1 MSMSLPPA
9 KLAMTDPPD
18 VPVPHRFNDPS
29 HGVHAF
35 PHATV
40 TCPRSGERVYQL
52 QYDRSTTLSFKFNH
66 LPAGLSEGVL
76 VCVRLS
82 LEIQVDESTWKEATP
97 DDFPGRKGVPG
108 MDKAVIQSQDMV
120 AGISLAPDGS
130 ATWEKI
136 QLNALS
142 SQTYPP
148 HRQLRFKVVGVDEYA
163 HRSEFAAHTV
173 PFVSVAKTI
182 SSVAAGKARA
192 NPVGPTEHERELEAT
207 REASKE
213 GAQALHAGQFKGNVA
228 AARRQFANESEK
240 MIRQYW
246 VGLEKDG
253 EEEEGEEEE
262 GEEEDEGEEAEEED
276 EKREDRVIGES
287 EEAEEE
293 DEKREGEG
301 EESEYET
308 SEERGA
314 RVVGELE
321 GLRGDSISLLE
332 NDKYRHGS
340 TLFRCRKERVTS
352 LFTEAVEVAKG
363 RAGKGV
369 DLGAVERTRLDFR
382 NCPYS
387 PVTAALDD
395 ALKEYMPLAYAGVGG
410 EQAFEQHHAAAAAR
424 SLKDRILR
432 ETEFAYWEN
441 EVQSLDQRQ
450 RRLCVP
456 RSEGELRMLT
466 EVQAELRDAKQK
478 LAAVAHQPRAVAN
491 EFAQTATAIDTAI
504 RLAQRAPSEVFGQLG
519 ELGTVDRCS
528 SDVVTAALSSLSP
541 PPPPATAAHWHSF
554 VRKAKRVRD
563 DMHVHLGRSMRC
575 DARLLVGALGDDD
588 IDAMTRAAT
597 LLRRL
602 AADSKLEADA
612 GKADGKPSA
621 TLLLAD
627 PPMLLEDEPSE
638 STASAIVQPIPAR
651 MTERG
656 LPAIE
661 AIEGSRASALLVPTA
676 LLSMPPRC
684 ILSFIAEKTPLPPNP
699 LGSELLAERAL
710 PDVVWLLDTFMD
722 DSDRPGTMLTACPFR
737 GHLELHPS
745 TLDDLKENAKRAA
758 ARLRGEAEPEPESQA
773 ASSQDA
779 VAISPGVEF
788 VEEDSGVDEE
798 AEAGSFYVRYAF
810 KLTLRDGSVRGW
822 KDEVGSIGDRDRPR
836 KMTEAECHKLY
847 ADSSNKDR
855 AVANAREELERR
867 EREAARQA
875 AVEDTEAQKKKWQ
888 VLASAL
894 SRSSRS
900 SVSEDPEASTALCN
914 AARVL
919 SKVQMDFDGD
929 QTRISGGGRRSA
941 AYNDNGS
948 RRSDDRRRTGK
959 SKATDLATMAPV
971 QLDCKRDLELEA
983 DPERSVCHF
992 KALGV
997 LKSIAAKAGLAVA
1010 QVAYS
1015 ESKSG
1020 ASESKSKRTTRRENF
1035 IPILDIK
1042 ELSSVAN
1049 AVIEAIQLFS
1059 DPSRKA
1065 EQKAWLAVG
1074 QKRKRGA

>member
-9 KLAMTDPPD
+9 KLAMKGPPD

-29 HGVHAF
+29 RDVHAF
-35 PHATV
+35 PHAAD
-40 TCPRSGERVYQL
+40 TCSRSGERVYQL
-52 QYDRSTTLSFKFNH
+52 EASRWTTLSFKFNH
-66 LPAGLSEGVL
+66 LPADLSEGVL
-76 VCVRLS
+76 VGVRLS

-97 DDFPGRKGVPG
+97 DDFPGRKGLPG
-108 MDKAVIQSQDMV
+108 MEKAVIQSQDMV
-120 AGISLAPDGS
+120 SAISLAPDGS

-182 SSVAAGKARA
+182 SSVAAGKAQA

-228 AARRQFANESEK
+228 AARRQFANASEK
-240 MIRQYW
+240 LIRQYW
-246 VGLEKDG
+246 DALEKD
-253 EEEEGEEEE
+253 
-262 GEEEDEGEEAEEED
+262 GEEEDEGEEDEGEEEEED
-276 EKREDRVIGES
+276 

-293 DEKREGEG
+293 DEERDARVVGKEVEEEGEKREGEG

-478 LAAVAHQPRAVAN
+478 LAAVAHQPRPVAN

-504 RLAQRAPSEVFGQLG
+504 RLAQRAPSDVFAQLG
-519 ELGTVDRCS
+519 ELVTVDRCS

-563 DMHVHLGRSMRC
+563 DMHVNLGRSMRC

-651 MTERG
+651 MTPFV

-710 PDVVWLLDTFMD
+710 PGVVWLLDTFMD

-737 GHLELHPS
+737 GHLELQES
-745 TLDDLKENAKRAA
+745 TLNDLVKNAKRAA

-788 VEEDSGVDEE
+788 VEEDSGVEEE

-875 AVEDTEAQKKKWQ
+875 AVEDTEAQKKKWR
-888 VLASAL
+888 VLTSTL
-894 SRSSRS
+894 CHSSRS
-900 SVSEDPEASTALCN
+900 SGSEDPKASTALCN

-919 SKVQMDFDGD
+919 SKVQVDFDGD

-959 SKATDLATMAPV
+959 SKATDPATMAPV

>member
-1 MSMSLPPA
+1 MSLPPA
-9 KLAMTDPPD
+9 KLAMKGPPD

-29 HGVHAF
+29 RDVHAF
-35 PHATV
+35 PHAAD
-40 TCPRSGERVYQL
+40 TCSRSGERVYQL
-52 QYDRSTTLSFKFNH
+52 EASRWTTLSFKFNH
-66 LPAGLSEGVL
+66 LPADLSEGVL
-76 VCVRLS
+76 VGVRLS
-82 LEIQVDESTWKEATP
+82 LEIQVDDNTWKEATP
-97 DDFPGRKGVPG
+97 DDFPGRKGLLPG

-120 AGISLAPDGS
+120 SAISLTPDGS

-136 QLNALS
+136 QLNVLS
-142 SQTYPP
+142 SQTYPK

-182 SSVAAGKARA
+182 SFVAAGKARA
-192 NPVGPTEHERELEAT
+192 NPVGPTEHERELEAK

-213 GAQALHAGQFKGNVA
+213 AAQALHAGQFKGNVA
-228 AARRQFANESEK
+228 AARRQFANASEK
-240 MIRQYW
+240 LIRQYW
-246 VGLEKDG
+246 DALEKDG

-276 EKREDRVIGES
+276 EKQ
-287 EEAEEE
+287 
-293 DEKREGEG
+293 EGEG
-301 EESEYET
+301 EESEYKT
-308 SEERGA
+308 SEERDA

-321 GLRGDSISLLE
+321 DLRGDSISLLE
-332 NDKYRHGS
+332 NDKYRDGS
-340 TLFRCRKERVTS
+340 TLFHRRKERVTS

-363 RAGKGV
+363 HAGKGV
-369 DLGAVERTRLDFR
+369 DLGAVERTRLDFS
-382 NCPYS
+382 NCPYT
-387 PVTAALDD
+387 PITAALDD
-395 ALKEYMPLAYAGVGG
+395 ALNEYMSLAYAGVRG

-432 ETEFAYWEN
+432 ETEKAYWEN

-450 RRLCVP
+450 KWLSEP
-456 RSEGELRMLT
+456 RSDRELRMLT
-466 EVQAELRDAKQK
+466 EVQVELHDAKQK
-478 LAAVAHQPRAVAN
+478 LAAVAHQPRAMAKTF
-491 EFAQTATAIDTAI
+491 EDAATAIDTAI
-504 RLAQRAPSEVFGQLG
+504 RLAQRAPSDVFEQLG
-519 ELGTVDRCS
+519 ELVTVDRCS

-563 DMHVHLGRSMRC
+563 DMHVHLDSRSMRC
-575 DARLLVGALGDDD
+575 DARLMVGALGDDD
-588 IDAMTRAAT
+588 IDAMTRAAA

-627 PPMLLEDEPSE
+627 PPKLLEGDPSE

-651 MTERG
+651 MTPFV

-710 PDVVWLLDTFMD
+710 PDMVWLLETFMEKIPD
-722 DSDRPGTMLTACPFR
+722 LQGPLKVQMVACPFR
-737 GHLELHPS
+737 GHLELQES
-745 TLDDLKENAKRAA
+745 TLNDLVKNAKRAA
-758 ARLRGEAEPEPESQA
+758 ARLRGEAEPDPESQA

-788 VEEDSGVDEE
+788 VEEDSGVFRDDDDGEDGEEEAEE
-798 AEAGSFYVRYAF
+798 AEAGSFHVRYAF

-822 KDEVGSIGDRDRPR
+822 TDYVEPTSGDRNHKTTAD
-836 KMTEAECHKLY
+836 ECHEFY
-847 ADSSNKDR
+847 ANPYNKDQ
-855 AVANAREELERR
+855 AVANARNEFERR

-888 VLASAL
+888 VLTSTL

-900 SVSEDPEASTALCN
+900 SVSEDPGAKALRN

-919 SKVQMDFDGD
+919 SKVQVDFDGD

-941 AYNDNGS
+941 AHNDNGS

-959 SKATDLATMAPV
+959 SKATDPATMAPV

-997 LKSIAAKAGLAVA
+997 LKSIAAKTGLAVA

-1059 DPSRKA
+1059 DPSRKE
-1065 EQKAWLAVG
+1065 EQKAWLAR

>member
-9 KLAMTDPPD
+9 KLAMKDPPD

-29 HGVHAF
+29 RDVHAF
-35 PHATV
+35 PHAAD

-66 LPAGLSEGVL
+66 LPADLSEGVL
-76 VCVRLS
+76 VGVRLS

-97 DDFPGRKGVPG
+97 DDFPGRKGVLPG
-108 MDKAVIQSQDMV
+108 MDNAVIQSQDMV
-120 AGISLAPDGS
+120 SAISLAPDGS

-136 QLNALS
+136 QLNVLS

-192 NPVGPTEHERELEAT
+192 NPVGPTEHKRELEAT

-213 GAQALHAGQFKGNVA
+213 AAQALHAGQFKGNVA
-228 AARRQFANESEK
+228 AARRQFANASEK
-240 MIRQYW
+240 LIRQYW
-246 VGLEKDG
+246 DALEKGG
-253 EEEEGEEEE
+253 EEDEGEEEE
-262 GEEEDEGEEAEEED
+262 GEEEDEDEEVEEE
-276 EKREDRVIGES
+276 G
-287 EEAEEE
+287 
-293 DEKREGEG
+293 EKREGEG

-308 SEERGA
+308 SEERDA

-321 GLRGDSISLLE
+321 DLRGDSISLLE
-332 NDKYRHGS
+332 NDKYRDGS
-340 TLFRCRKERVTS
+340 TLFHRRKERVTS

-363 RAGKGV
+363 HAGKGV
-369 DLGAVERTRLDFR
+369 DLGAVERTRLDFS
-382 NCPYS
+382 NCPYT

-395 ALKEYMPLAYAGVGG
+395 ALNEYMPLAYAGVGG
-410 EQAFEQHHAAAAAR
+410 ERAFEQHHAAAAAR

-432 ETEFAYWEN
+432 ETGIAYWKN

-450 RRLCVP
+450 MRLCEP
-456 RSEGELRMLT
+456 RSDGELRMLT
-466 EVQAELRDAKQK
+466 EVQVELRDAKQK

-504 RLAQRAPSEVFGQLG
+504 RLAQRAPSDVFAQLG
-519 ELGTVDRCS
+519 ELDTVDRCS

-563 DMHVHLGRSMRC
+563 DMHVHLGISMRC
-575 DARLLVGALGDDD
+575 DARLMVGALGDDD
-588 IDAMTRAAT
+588 IDAVTRAAA

-651 MTERG
+651 MTPFV

-661 AIEGSRASALLVPTA
+661 AIEGSRASVLLVPTA

-710 PDVVWLLDTFMD
+710 PGVVWLLDTFMD
-722 DSDRPGTMLTACPFR
+722 DSDRPGAMLTACPFR

-745 TLDDLKENAKRAA
+745 TLIDLVKNAKRAA

-788 VEEDSGVDEE
+788 VEEDSGVEEE

-836 KMTEAECHKLY
+836 KMTEAECHKHY
-847 ADSSNKDR
+847 AEHSNKAH
-855 AVANAREELERR
+855 AVANALKELERR

-888 VLASAL
+888 VLTSTL
-894 SRSSRS
+894 SHSSRS
-900 SVSEDPEASTALCN
+900 SVSEDPEVKALCN

-919 SKVQMDFDGD
+919 SKVQVDFDGD

-1035 IPILDIK
+1035 IPILDIV
-1042 ELSSVAN
+1042 ELSAVAN
-1049 AVIEAIQLFS
+1049 AVIEAIQLFR
-1059 DPSRKA
+1059 DPSRKE

>member
-1 MSMSLPPA
+1 M
-9 KLAMTDPPD
+9 
-18 VPVPHRFNDPS
+18 
-29 HGVHAF
+29 
-35 PHATV
+35 
-40 TCPRSGERVYQL
+40 YQL
-52 QYDRSTTLSFKFNH
+52 EYDRSTTLSFKFNH
-66 LPAGLSEGVL
+66 LPADLSEGVL
-76 VCVRLS
+76 VGVRLS

-97 DDFPGRKGVPG
+97 DDFPGRKGVLPG
-108 MDKAVIQSQDMV
+108 MDNAVIQSQDMV
-120 AGISLAPDGS
+120 SAISLAPDGS

-136 QLNALS
+136 QLNVLS

-163 HRSEFAAHTV
+163 RRSEFAAHTV

-192 NPVGPTEHERELEAT
+192 NPVGPTEHKRELEAK

-213 GAQALHAGQFKGNVA
+213 AAQALHAGQFKGNVA
-228 AARRQFANESEK
+228 AARRQFANASEK
-240 MIRQYW
+240 LIRQYRDA
-246 VGLEKDG
+246 LEKDG

-276 EKREDRVIGES
+276 EKREDRVIGKG
-287 EEAEEE
+287 EEVEEE
-293 DEKREGEG
+293 GETREGEG

-321 GLRGDSISLLE
+321 DLRGDSVSLLE
-332 NDKYRHGS
+332 NDKYRDGS
-340 TLFRCRKERVTS
+340 TLFHRRKERVTS

-369 DLGAVERTRLDFR
+369 DLGAVERTRLDFS
-382 NCPYS
+382 NCPYT

-395 ALKEYMPLAYAGVGG
+395 ALNEYMSLAYAGVGG
-410 EQAFEQHHAAAAAR
+410 ERAFEQHHAAAAAR

-432 ETEFAYWEN
+432 ETEKAYWEN
-441 EVQSLDQRQ
+441 EVQSLEQQQ

-456 RSEGELRMLT
+456 RSDGELRKLT
-466 EVQAELRDAKQK
+466 EVQVELRDAKQK

-504 RLAQRAPSEVFGQLG
+504 RLAQRAPSDVFAQLG
-519 ELGTVDRCS
+519 ELGTIDRCS

-575 DARLLVGALGDDD
+575 DAQLLVGALGDDD

-627 PPMLLEDEPSE
+627 PPKLLEDEPSE

-651 MTERG
+651 MTPFV

-676 LLSMPPRC
+676 LLFMPPRC

-710 PDVVWLLDTFMD
+710 SDVVWLLDTFMD
-722 DSDRPGTMLTACPFR
+722 DSDCPGTMLTACPFR

-745 TLDDLKENAKRAA
+745 TLIDLGKNAKRAA

-779 VAISPGVEF
+779 VEISPGVEF
-788 VEEDSGVDEE
+788 VEEDSGVEEE

-822 KDEVGSIGDRDRPR
+822 EDEVGSIGDRDRPR
-836 KMTEAECHKLY
+836 KMTEAECHKHY
-847 ADSSNKDR
+847 ADSSNKAH

-888 VLASAL
+888 RLASTL
-894 SRSSRS
+894 SRSSL
-900 SVSEDPEASTALCN
+900 SVLSRSEDPEVKALCN

-919 SKVQMDFDGD
+919 SKVQVDFDGD
-929 QTRISGGGRRSA
+929 QTRISGGGRHSA

-959 SKATDLATMAPV
+959 SKAIDLATMAPV

-992 KALGV
+992 KALDV
-997 LKSIAAKAGLAVA
+997 LKSITAKAGLAVA

-1035 IPILDIK
+1035 IPIFDIK
-1042 ELSSVAN
+1042 ELSAVAN
-1049 AVIEAIQLFS
+1049 AVVEAIQLFS
-1059 DPSRKA
+1059 DTSRKA